1 MEVEQLER
9 SSTVSSAAG
18 RVFYRPASRNRLN
31 SMEGVVISGSEPQQQ
46 QQQQQQQRIRL
57 ASSVL
62 SVATIIKTEPRSS
75 VDSPNSSIQQ
85 QQQQHNSSSCSSPS
99 PSSASSIR
107 RSRSRIS
114 TG

>member
-18 RVFYRPASRNRLN
+18 RVFYRPASRNRIN
-31 SMEGVVISGSEPQQQ
+31 SMEGVVISGSEP
-46 QQQQQQQRIRL
+46 QQQQQQRIRL

-75 VDSPNSSIQQ
+75 VDSPNSSTQQQQ
-85 QQQQHNSSSCSSPS
+85 QQQQHNSSSCSS

>member
-85 QQQQHNSSSCSSPS
+85 QQQHNSSSCSSPS

>member
-31 SMEGVVISGSEPQQQ
+31 SMEGVVISGSEPQQ

>member
-46 QQQQQQQRIRL
+46 QQQQQQRIRL

-85 QQQQHNSSSCSSPS
+85 QQQHNSSSCSSPS